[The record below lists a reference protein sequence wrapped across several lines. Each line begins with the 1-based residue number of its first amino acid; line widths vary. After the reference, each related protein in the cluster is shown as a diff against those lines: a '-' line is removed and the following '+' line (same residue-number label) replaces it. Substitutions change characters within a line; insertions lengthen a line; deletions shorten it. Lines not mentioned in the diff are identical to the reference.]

1 MLMLKTILY
10 GIKRISPSNL
20 KNGYLIFLNQGKF
33 MSKTIVSVTDQL
45 YSYMTDNWVRESN
58 LLRELREETAKLEM
72 AAMQISPDQG
82 QFMAFMVKLIDARN
96 ILEVGTFTG
105 YSALAMA
112 QATHKECRI
121 LCCDVSQEWTTIAK
135 SYWKRSDV
143 EQKIELRLAPA
154 LETLQQLVKENTIQF
169 DFSFID
175 ADKANYDAYYEACLS
190 LTRPGG
196 IVAIDNVFW
205 GGWVA
210 DESQQDVDTKAIRAL
225 NKKLQADERIDL
237 SIVPIGDGLTLA
249 SKR

>member
-1 MLMLKTILY
+1 ML
-10 GIKRISPSNL
+10 
-20 KNGYLIFLNQGKF
+20 
-33 MSKTIVSVTDQL
+33 
-45 YSYMTDNWVRESN
+45 DNWIREN
-58 LLRELREETAKLEM
+58 DVLRELREETAKLEM

-82 QFMAFMVKLIDARN
+82 QFMAFMVKLIGARN

-112 QATHKECRI
+112 QATDKDCKI
-121 LCCDVSQEWTTIAK
+121 ICCDVSEEWTSVAK
-135 SYWKRSDV
+135 NYWKKSGV

-154 LETLQQLVKENTIQF
+154 LETLQQLIKESMTQL

-196 IVAIDNVFW
+196 IIAIDNVFW
-205 GGWVA
+205 GGSVV
-210 DESQQDVDTKAIRAL
+210 DETQQDEDTKAIRAL
-225 NKKLQADERIDL
+225 NKKLKTDERIDL
-237 SIVPIGDGLTLA
+237 SIVPIGDGLTLV

>member
-1 MLMLKTILY
+1 
-10 GIKRISPSNL
+10 
-20 KNGYLIFLNQGKF
+20 
-33 MSKTIVSVTDQL
+33 MSKTIVSITDQL
-45 YSYMTDNWVRESN
+45 YSYMLDNWIREN
-58 LLRELREETAKLEM
+58 DVLRELREETAKLEM

-82 QFMAFMVKLIDARN
+82 QFMAFMVKLIGARN

-112 QATHKECRI
+112 QATDKDCKI
-121 LCCDVSQEWTTIAK
+121 ICCDVSEEWTSVAK
-135 SYWKRSDV
+135 NYWKKSGV

-154 LETLQQLVKENTIQF
+154 LETLQQLIKESMTQL

-196 IVAIDNVFW
+196 IIAIDNVFW
-205 GGWVA
+205 GGSVV
-210 DESQQDVDTKAIRAL
+210 DETQQDEDTKAIRAL
-225 NKKLQADERIDL
+225 NKKLKTDERIDL
-237 SIVPIGDGLTLA
+237 SIVPIGDGLTLV